1 MSIGPVVIA
10 AGLALFTRIGHSG
23 NYLTEVLPAVLVFGL
38 GLAVNV
44 APLTSTVLAAVPA
57 EHAGMASA
65 VNNDVAR
72 TASLI
77 PVAVLPAAAGL
88 SGSAYLH
95 AARFSP
101 GFHTAS
107 LISAGLCLIGGAVAA
122 ATIRSPGPAEP
133 HAPAPPGQ
141 NYHCGLDG
149 PPSRTIAAAGHVT
162 AQ

>member
-1 MSIGPVVIA
+1 
-10 AGLALFTRIGHSG
+10 
-23 NYLTEVLPAVLVFGL
+23 
-38 GLAVNV
+38 
-44 APLTSTVLAAVPA
+44 PLTSTVLAAVPA

-77 PVAVLPAAAGL
+77 AVAVLPAAAGL

-95 AARFSP
+95 AARFSA

-122 ATIRSPGPAEP
+122 ATIRNPDPADP
-133 HAPAPPGQ
+133 PPPAPPAQ
-141 NYHCGLDG
+141 TSHCGLDG
-149 PPSRTIAAAGHVT
+149 PPSRTIAAAAGVADGSTDHAGLGVVAGVRSTCHGTPLAVT
-162 AQ
+162 VKITPGGPGSGRIV